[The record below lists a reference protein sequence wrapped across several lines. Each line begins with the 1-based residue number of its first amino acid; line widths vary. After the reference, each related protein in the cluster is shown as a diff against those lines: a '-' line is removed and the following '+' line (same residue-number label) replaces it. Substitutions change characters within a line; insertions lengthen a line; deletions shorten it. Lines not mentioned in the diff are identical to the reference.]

1 MAEEPAIVY
10 SVKELISRLD
20 GKLDA
25 MMNLLTNKA
34 DRADVTALER
44 RQDATE
50 ADVSGLKIREKE
62 RQERRDNYTLSKR
75 WIIGILASLSMS
87 LLSTVVAVLLAIYH
101 K

>member
-25 MMNLLTNKA
+25 IMSVLVNKA

-44 RQDATE
+44 RMDTTE
-50 ADVSGLKIREKE
+50 GDVSGLKDREK
-62 RQERRDNYTLSKR
+62 RREAEKNDRTLSKR
-75 WIIGILASLSMS
+75 WVIAFTTSIILS
-87 LLSTVVAVLLAIYH
+87 LLGVAVSLFGIFAQ